1 MAYMSW
7 KIAFHASHSRSND
20 HAALTELVDGSTVA
34 SIYED
39 FGIFVVYRFK
49 RMDNVFILHLHPP
62 FFYILLVY
70 FIPFIFLNPI
80 IIRW

>member
-20 HAALTELVDGSTVA
+20 HAALAGLVDGSTVA

-39 FGIFVVYRFK
+39 FGIFVVYQFK
-49 RMDNVFILHLHPP
+49 RMDNVFILHFSIPPACIFHP
-62 FFYILLVY
+62 IHLLESNHHQVVN
-70 FIPFIFLNPI
+70 L
-80 IIRW
+80 